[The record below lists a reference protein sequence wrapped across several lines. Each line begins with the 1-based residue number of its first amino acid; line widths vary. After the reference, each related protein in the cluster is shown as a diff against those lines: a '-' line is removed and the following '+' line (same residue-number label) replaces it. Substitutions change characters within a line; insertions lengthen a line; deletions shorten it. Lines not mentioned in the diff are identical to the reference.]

1 MWVCRGA
8 GRVAVRAVRV
18 DGRCLRI
25 GEIDAR
31 QGARRASCG
40 SVCGTGR
47 DFPSPG
53 MDPLPEEEFRR
64 QVAAIASTEGWVIDG
79 NYSAVQSLVWDART
93 RLYGWIRRGAQ

>member
-1 MWVCRGA
+1 
-8 GRVAVRAVRV
+8 
-18 DGRCLRI
+18 
-25 GEIDAR
+25 
-31 QGARRASCG
+31 
-40 SVCGTGR
+40 
-47 DFPSPG
+47 